1 MDFYLLGLRLRNHER
16 QRGGIGMRGPGETQ
30 IETDRRLI
38 LERIALLKEKLKDI
52 DKQKTVQ
59 RKNRGKLVRVAL
71 VGYTNVGKS
80 TLMNLLSGTE
90 KSIVTDIPGTT
101 RDVVEDTVLVG
112 DVILR
117 LSDTAGLRDTDDAVE
132 KIGVDRARKKLS
144 QCGLLLAVF
153 DNSRELDSDDLELI
167 EMSREVP
174 TVAIINKTDLQAKLD
189 INKIKSDISNIV
201 YVSAANGEGREDI
214 INAVEKIAGT
224 QNLNPSEGILSNE
237 RQRSNVYNALNS
249 VREAKAA
256 VEMGM
261 TFDAVTVSLEDAI
274 SELLEMTGE
283 KTSDEV
289 IDRVFHN
296 FCVGK

>member
-1 MDFYLLGLRLRNHER
+1 M
-16 QRGGIGMRGPGETQ
+16 
-30 IETDRRLI
+30 
-38 LERIALLKEKLKDI
+38 K
-52 DKQKTVQ
+52 
-59 RKNRGKLVRVAL
+59 
-71 VGYTNVGKS
+71 
-80 TLMNLLSGTE
+80 
-90 KSIVTDIPGTT
+90 
-101 RDVVEDTVLVG
+101 
-112 DVILR
+112 
-117 LSDTAGLRDTDDAVE
+117 
-132 KIGVDRARKKLS
+132 
-144 QCGLLLAVF
+144 
-153 DNSRELDSDDLELI
+153 
-167 EMSREVP
+167 
-174 TVAIINKTDLQAKLD
+174 
-189 INKIKSDISNIV
+189 NKIKSDISNIV

-256 VEMGM
+256 VETGM